1 MNRARLWMPRPWKE
15 YQIMTDTYTQ
25 EYITQALNED
35 VLEAP
40 NVARANGTYE
50 LLHSL
55 FIAHT
60 AGGPGGAR
68 KAWGALKQAYP
79 QIGDLDGPPLLIHA
93 DDLARLIP
101 KPSYVSADY
110 PIYTGGFNA
119 LIGPSGAGK
128 SFVAL
133 DMAAQVACDTSAIY
147 IAGEGIA
154 GYAARWSAWKDYH
167 NVESADLWFYRE
179 ALQVIEDDQLMNFIG
194 MIKEH
199 QPDLVVIDTLARSA
213 EGLEENSAKDM
224 GRFVGA
230 CDRLRRALDCAV
242 LVVHHTGKSGK
253 IRGSS
258 ALYGA
263 ADCVLS
269 LTAEDGVIRISNAPG
284 NGGKN
289 KYAAPVDLMRKQI
302 IPREP
307 AAVLVDAENV
317 VHDPAIE
324 LVDSQAQIL
333 EALEGYA
340 ESGLSGQAIIDATSI
355 SKSTVYRQL
364 KHLKKAGFVSYDGA
378 LYAITEDGLEALGY

>member
-1 MNRARLWMPRPWKE
+1 M
-15 YQIMTDTYTQ
+15 
-25 EYITQALNED
+25 ALNED
-35 VLEAP
+35 ELQAP
-40 NVARANGTYE
+40 DTSRANGTYE

-55 FIAHT
+55 FIAHV
-60 AGGPGGAR
+60 AGGPDGAR
-68 KAWGALKQAYP
+68 RAWGALRNAYP
-79 QIGDLDGPPLLIHA
+79 QIADLDGPPLLIHA

-101 KPSYVSADY
+101 APSYVSNEY
-110 PIYTGGFNA
+110 PLYMGGFNV

-133 DMAAQVACDTSAIY
+133 DMAAQVACDTSACY

-154 GYAARWSAWKDYH
+154 GYAARWEAWKGH
-167 NVESADLWFYRE
+167 HSVNSANLWFYRE
-179 ALQVIEDDQLMNFIG
+179 ALQVIQDDQLHNFIG
-194 MIKEH
+194 MIQEH
-199 QPDLVVIDTLARSA
+199 EPELVVIDTLARSA
-213 EGLEENSAKDM
+213 EGLEENSAKDV

-230 CDRLRRALDCAV
+230 CDRLRRALDTSI
-242 LVVHHTGKSGK
+242 LVVHHTGKAGT

-269 LTAEDGVIRISNAPG
+269 LTAEDGVITIRNSPDS
-284 NGGKN
+284 GGKN
-289 KYAAPVDLMRKQI
+289 KYAAPIEPMRKQI

-324 LVDSQAQIL
+324 LVDSQQQIL
-333 EALEGYA
+333 EALEGYS

-355 SKSTVYRQL
+355 SKATVYRQL
-364 KHLKKAGFVSYDGA
+364 KRLKKSGFVSYDGA